1 MMLRCGGQCELMQQ
15 QQQQQQQQLNDLI
28 DAAAQP
34 AYASLS

>member
-1 MMLRCGGQCELMQQ
+1 MMLRCGGQCELMQL
-15 QQQQQQQQLNDLI
+15 QQQQQLNDLI

>member
-1 MMLRCGGQCELMQQ
+1 MMLRCGGQCELMHL
-15 QQQQQQQQLNDLI
+15 QQQQQQQLNDLI

>member
-1 MMLRCGGQCELMQQ
+1 MMLRCGGQCELMQLL
-15 QQQQQQQQLNDLI
+15 QQQQQLNDLI